1 MVGARTA
8 TPTAASPT
16 PAVLTEPIAPP
27 LVMRMLAG
35 MPRRWGATGW
45 WDGLTRRSDEWWRT
59 GRRRAVV
66 ALGRGAI
73 RQRRPILAIGIHF
86 HVIGL
91 EGGTRLRWARAAPT
105 TGRAS
110 AFVHATRCV
119 VVNSRRTRPCGSC
132 PALPMEFVVSA
143 PPCTRLFRALWC
155 VAVLATHRSCF
166 RAVVDDVA
174 ETRTTHAL
182 PALAQRNPSRPA
194 PALRRC
200 SSTLGMANAHQRVSH
215 PQLHFQMRFA
225 QLPRF
230 VRHPGREPCLNRA
243 RNEGR
248 GNGHSGFRRL
258 SQRCFL
264 VRRSFIPP
272 FRGAHPAFGMTR
284 SPASRDR
291 RSVSPSPAVRR

>member
-119 VVNSRRTRPCGSC
+119 VVDSRRARPYGAC
-132 PALPMEFVVSA
+132 PIRPLGFLVSA
-143 PPCTRLFRALWC
+143 PRCTRLFQGALVHGRPGDAPVVLSCCCRRRRGTTDDSRASGACSAQPERLRAC
-155 VAVLATHRSCF
+155 VA
-166 RAVVDDVA
+166 
-174 ETRTTHAL
+174 AL
-182 PALAQRNPSRPA
+182 
-194 PALRRC
+194 
-200 SSTLGMANAHQRVSH
+200 
-215 PQLHFQMRFA
+215 LHYQ
-225 QLPRF
+225 
-230 VRHPGREPCLNRA
+230 G
-243 RNEGR
+243 
-248 GNGHSGFRRL
+248 
-258 SQRCFL
+258 
-264 VRRSFIPP
+264 
-272 FRGAHPAFGMTR
+272 
-284 SPASRDR
+284 
-291 RSVSPSPAVRR
+291 